1 MSLEPKEG
9 EESKAATPQVKRK
22 TPSSNLRDQ
31 VAKFAKAMDS
41 ALDEILE
48 LFEQY
53 GIPDD
58 WVVFDPCYEGR
69 QMYWE
74 WKRGKWKYFLYV
86 NASTNRATV
95 ENCRE
100 ERLDLVSLAK
110 AVRRLRRMMDDDE
123 EEDSEE
129 DDD

>member
-1 MSLEPKEG
+1 MSLEPTEG
-9 EESKAATPQVKRK
+9 GESKAATPQVKRK

-53 GIPDD
+53 EIPDD
-58 WVVFDPCYEGR
+58 WVVFDPCYEGG
-69 QMYWE
+69 QMRWK
-74 WKRGKWKYFLYV
+74 WKRGEWEYFLYV
-86 NASTNRATV
+86 NASASRATV

-129 DDD
+129 EED

>member
-41 ALDEILE
+41 VLDEILE

-58 WVVFDPCYEGR
+58 WASFEPCDDEGYMLWMWVR
-69 QMYWE
+69 PKNRYWL
-74 WKRGKWKYFLYV
+74 RV
-86 NASTNRATV
+86 TVSTNKATADADKG
-95 ENCRE
+95 EALE
-100 ERLDLVSLAK
+100 EVSLAK

>member
-1 MSLEPKEG
+1 MSLEPKEE

-22 TPSSNLRDQ
+22 TPSGNLRDQ

-58 WVVFDPCYEGR
+58 WVVFDPCDDEGYMLWMWIR
-69 QMYWE
+69 PKNRYWL
-74 WKRGKWKYFLYV
+74 RV
-86 NASTNRATV
+86 TVSANTATADCDTG
-95 ENCRE
+95 ESLQE
-100 ERLDLVSLAK
+100 VSLAK
-110 AVRRLRRMMDDDE
+110 AVRRLKRMIEDDE
-123 EEDSEE
+123 NEED
-129 DDD
+129 